1 MINSLSHVFQ
11 SAEVRHQPV
20 SVTAEITHACNVDC
34 EHCYLDLVPD
44 SKIGALTTAEW
55 KRIFTEIKAAGCLF
69 LILTGGEV
77 LVRRDFFELAGFARE
92 LGMAITI
99 FTNGTL
105 IDEVNAD
112 RIAALRPMG
121 VEISLLGGIAATHD
135 AIARRRGAFDK
146 TIAGIRR
153 LRQRGVPVLLKT
165 VLMEK
170 NAAERSTIA
179 ELAASLECR
188 ITFDLEVTPKN
199 DGSLG
204 PKALQADSDALVGAM
219 RDIYDEDNRKFGEP
233 VIPPREEQLD
243 MAPCAA
249 GRRACQIGPTGDVF
263 PCTQW
268 QEPIGNLRQ
277 TSFLELWK
285 TDGMLRKIRA
295 TSVRDFPICSECEL
309 LDVCGPCMALGLMEV
324 GAFGPSPTKCS
335 GAEIRAKAAGMP
347 GRSAWFKKLEAEA
360 RAAPPGGGGASP
372 ERHRVRLPLL
382 G

>member
-1 MINSLSHVFQ
+1 VNNSLSHIFQ

-44 SKIGALTTAEW
+44 SKIGALSTDEW

-77 LVRRDFFELAGFARE
+77 LVRKDFFELATFARQ

-105 IDEVNAD
+105 IDEKNAD
-112 RIAALRPMG
+112 RIAALRPLG
-121 VEISLLGGIAATHD
+121 VEISILGGIAATHD

-146 TIAGIRR
+146 TIAGVRR
-153 LRQRGVPVLLKT
+153 LRERGVPVLLKT
-165 VLMEK
+165 VIMEK
-170 NAAERSTIA
+170 NATERVSIAKLAE
-179 ELAASLECR
+179 SLGCR
-188 ITFDLEVTPKN
+188 ITFDIEVTPKN
-199 DGSLG
+199 NGSLA
-204 PKALQADSDALVGAM
+204 PQALIADDDALVDAM
-219 RDIYDEDNRKFGEP
+219 RAIVDEDNQRFGEAI
-233 VIPPREEQLD
+233 IPPREEQLD

-249 GRRACQIGPTGDVF
+249 GRRACQIGPTGDLF

-268 QEPIGNLRQ
+268 QEPVGNLRH
-277 TSFLELWK
+277 TSFSTLW
-285 TDGMLRKIRA
+285 GENGVFQQIRG
-295 TSVRDFPICSECEL
+295 TFVRDIPICSDCAL

-324 GAFGPSPTKCS
+324 GAIGPSPTKCA
-335 GAEIRAKAAGMP
+335 GAEVRAKAEGIP
-347 GRSAWFKKLEAEA
+347 GRSAWFLKLEEEA
-360 RAAPPGGGGASP
+360 RRADKSDQPG
-372 ERHRVRLPLL
+372 RLRVRLPLV